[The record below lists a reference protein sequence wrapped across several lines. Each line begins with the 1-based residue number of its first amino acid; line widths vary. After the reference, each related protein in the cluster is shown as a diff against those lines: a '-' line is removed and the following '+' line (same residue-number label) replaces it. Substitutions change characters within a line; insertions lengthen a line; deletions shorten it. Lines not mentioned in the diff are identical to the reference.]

1 MTSAILVRGARQLLT
16 LRGSDAA
23 RRGASLRQLGL
34 IEDGSLIIRDGKVAA
49 VGTTRRI
56 ENLAEARDAREI
68 DATGR
73 VVMPGF
79 VDSHT
84 HLVFGP
90 PRLDDYEMRLA
101 GKDYHEIAAAGGGIL
116 SSVRAVRTTS
126 SRALLRETRRRVDAF
141 VRHGTTTIEAKSG
154 YGLDESNE
162 LKCLRVLAGL
172 DGNPLDIHPTYL
184 GAHVVPPEYAGF
196 PDEYIDWVCSNILP
210 NISRR
215 RLARFVD
222 VYIERGAFGLDDARR
237 YLETARSLG
246 FLLKAHA
253 EQFSNSGGA
262 RLAVELGAL
271 SVDHLEHAGREDV
284 AVISGSSTIAT
295 LLPGSVFHMG
305 LDRYAPARELIDR
318 GAAVALATD
327 FNPGTS
333 PTCSMPVVISL
344 ACNEMRMTPAE
355 AITAATING
364 AHALGCADRAG
375 SLEVGK
381 QADLLL
387 LDASDYRE
395 IPYHFGMNLV
405 VMTIKKSQILYRQGE
420 VECPEKS

>member
-1 MTSAILVRGARQLLT
+1 MTSTILVRGARQLLT

-116 SSVRAVRTTS
+116 SSVRA
-126 SRALLRETRRRVDAF
+126 LLREPRRRVDAF

-184 GAHVVPPEYAGF
+184 GAHVVPSEYAGF

-210 NISRR
+210 NIARR

-246 FLLKAHA
+246 FLLKVHA

-333 PTCSMPVVISL
+333 PTCSMPAVISI

-355 AITAATING
+355 AIAAATING
-364 AHALGCADRAG
+364 AHALGCADRTG

-395 IPYHFGMNLV
+395 IPYHFGVNLV
-405 VMTIKKSQILYRQGE
+405 VLTLKKGQILYRQGE